1 MNSVKSLRARS
12 ASCFNWAAGVEVR
25 GAVVTISERG
35 VVFFFFWERR
45 WLFTGTSFDLTTR
58 KCDDT
63 SPFLDERRF
72 GLHFASA
79 AEFQR
84 KATLT
89 EEMCIT
95 SSVLV
100 EMVADEDASTV
111 VVSAN
116 VAVEGTGGEKRRATL
131 IEANGRGDGEGAWRR
146 VDGGE

>member
-1 MNSVKSLRARS
+1 M
-12 ASCFNWAAGVEVR
+12 
-25 GAVVTISERG
+25 
-35 VVFFFFWERR
+35 
-45 WLFTGTSFDLTTR
+45 
-58 KCDDT
+58 
-63 SPFLDERRF
+63 
-72 GLHFASA
+72 HFASA

-89 EEMCIT
+89 EEMCVT

-131 IEANGRGDGEGAWRR
+131 IEANGRGDGEGVWRR